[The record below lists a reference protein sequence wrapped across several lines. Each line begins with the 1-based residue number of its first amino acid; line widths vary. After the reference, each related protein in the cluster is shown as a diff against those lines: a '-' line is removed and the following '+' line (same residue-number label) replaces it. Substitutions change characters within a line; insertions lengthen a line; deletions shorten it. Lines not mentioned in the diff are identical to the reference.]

1 MWGNNWPPVISGPE
15 LTEGLANYH
24 RFAEKHRQQ
33 CAAQRARGEEWKSE
47 KAWLDELAA
56 KRAEADE
63 TKIAAKSEVR
73 KTDVGN
79 GVGAG
84 LVFKTNP
91 DARVVD
97 AGSEVVR
104 MDGPVLDDDDDAD
117 DRAEVL
123 ARLTADAAAYATAKT
138 PKLDPYPW
146 WTWVDRNLEYRH
158 NNMIKVLGAVI
169 ASERKDMRAT
179 VKREGD
185 ASKDDFELRA
195 RELSVSLHEQVLE
208 CGRALRE
215 EAKPAR
221 EHQEE
226 KDALARYEIGV
237 VRRELAMLRE
247 EMALERGFQALKAE
261 IATAKSE
268 IPRLPEIEA
277 RVDAKQSRLA
287 AEQARLKAELAKQK
301 DRIGKLR
308 VDQMVADCQLTEL
321 RKQTQ
326 ASTESSISMEFESR
340 SAHFQMKAAHPGAA
354 RALKNFATQII
365 DGHHDGTLWIPG
377 SVSKT

>member
-1 MWGNNWPPVISGPE
+1 MLAMETAAMWGNNQPPVIGGPE
-15 LTEGLANYH
+15 LTEGLNNYH
-24 RFAEKHRQQ
+24 KFAEDYRRQ
-33 CAAQRARGEEWKSE
+33 CAAKRAREA
-47 KAWLDELAA
+47 AWQDEMAELGKLVA
-56 KRAEADE
+56 KPAEADE
-63 TKIAAKSEVR
+63 TKVKPDAVR

-79 GVGAG
+79 GAGG
-84 LVFKTNP
+84 LVFKTRD
-91 DARVVD
+91 DARVTE
-97 AGSEVVR
+97 SEVVR
-104 MDGPVLDDDDDAD
+104 MDDLGSDPDE
-117 DRAEVL
+117 AELL
-123 ARLTADAAAYATAKT
+123 ASLSEDAAAYATSKT
-138 PKLDPYPW
+138 PAANPYPW
-146 WTWVDRNLEYRH
+146 WTWVERYCEYRAS
-158 NNMIKVLGAVI
+158 NMTKVLGAVI

-185 ASKDDFELRA
+185 AIKGELELRA
-195 RELSVSLHEQVLE
+195 REFSVSLHEQVLE